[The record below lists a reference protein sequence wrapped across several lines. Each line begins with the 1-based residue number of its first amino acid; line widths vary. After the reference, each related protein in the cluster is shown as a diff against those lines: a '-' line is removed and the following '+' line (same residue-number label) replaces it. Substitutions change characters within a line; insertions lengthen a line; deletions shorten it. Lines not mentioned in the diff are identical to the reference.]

1 MSDNKRKVSWRT
13 ARGRS
18 SRDDI
23 LDVAGQI
30 MSSQGYEGTSI
41 AALSQATGLNVSSI
55 YWHFGSKAG
64 LLAALMERGAQRF
77 FDHHEEVLAKA
88 PRHRSAL
95 ARLRWVL
102 ARTGETVAL
111 HREFLRILITL
122 VVTERDSESHAVVQR
137 VRALGRESVRRQIEL
152 AFLTDGEAMTPAE
165 ARRASE
171 QWASFALALVD
182 GTVLAR
188 EADPETSFDWLF
200 AQLAD
205 AIALLGATSGA
216 KSTPVASARSV
227 SGQARR

>member
-1 MSDNKRKVSWRT
+1 MSDKQRKVSWRT
-13 ARGRS
+13 ARGQS

-30 MSSQGYEGTSI
+30 MSKQGYDGTSI

-77 FDHHEEVLAKA
+77 FDHHEAVLAKA
-88 PRHRSAL
+88 PRHRSAQ

-122 VVTERDSESHAVVQR
+122 VVTQGDRETKAVVQR
-137 VRALGRESVRRQIEL
+137 VRALGRDSVRRQIEL
-152 AFLTDGEAMTPAE
+152 AFLTEGEAMTPAQ
-165 ARRASE
+165 ALRVSE
-171 QWASFALALVD
+171 QWASFALAVVD
-182 GTVLAR
+182 GAVLAR
-188 EADPETSFDWLF
+188 EADPSLSFDILF
-200 AQLAD
+200 KQLAD
-205 AIALLGATSGA
+205 AIALLGEAVGKSRGA
-216 KSTPVASARSV
+216 
-227 SGQARR
+227 ARRPLK